1 MRRGDRNLEGEGVGT
16 WEETV
21 RNLEGEGIGTWE
33 ERG

>member
-1 MRRGDRNLEGEGVGT
+1 MDRNLGGEGIGI

-21 RNLEGEGIGTWE
+21 RNLEGEGIGTWK